1 MYFRY
6 LLVVVLV
13 ACAYAND
20 ISDDNVKRQSGRPCQ
35 CPDGRPGTESFSSSS
50 CPKPSIVCD
59 RSPVIDH
66 KNKFVW

>member
-20 ISDDNVKRQSGRPCQ
+20 ISDDNVKRQSGPPCQ
-35 CPDGRPGTESFSSSS
+35 CPDGRPGTESFSY
-50 CPKPSIVCD
+50 CPPQAMPCD
-59 RSPVIDH
+59 GTPIGLCCTFYY
-66 KNKFVW
+66 N